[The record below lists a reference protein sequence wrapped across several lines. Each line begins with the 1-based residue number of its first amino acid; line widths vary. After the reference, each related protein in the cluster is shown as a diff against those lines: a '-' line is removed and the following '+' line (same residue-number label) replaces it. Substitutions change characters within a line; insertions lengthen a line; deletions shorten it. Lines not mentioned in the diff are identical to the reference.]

1 MYIDPG
7 SGSLVLQIVLAMFL
21 SISVG
26 IRVFWGKIKR
36 LVKSHN
42 QDIEMRNGRDN

>member
-7 SGSLVLQIVLAMFL
+7 SGSLVLQMILATLL

-26 IRVFWGKIKR
+26 LKVFWGKIIR
-36 LVKSHN
+36 LVKDHS
-42 QDIEMRNGRDN
+42 QDIDAEHGLDN

>member
-7 SGSLVLQIVLAMFL
+7 SGSLALQIVLAALF

-26 IRVFWGKIKR
+26 FKLFWRKIKR
-36 LVKSHN
+36 LVKGQDHN
-42 QDIEMRNGRDN
+42 IEAGNGFDN